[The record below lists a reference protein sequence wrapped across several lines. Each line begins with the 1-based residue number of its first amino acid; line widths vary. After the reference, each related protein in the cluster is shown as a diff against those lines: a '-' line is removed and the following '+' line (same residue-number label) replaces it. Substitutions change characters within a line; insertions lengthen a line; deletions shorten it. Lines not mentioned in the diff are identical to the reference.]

1 MNDVNIQFLKLRFS
15 RNKHTQAVQ
24 KLLPVRPMN
33 ITEVQ
38 LFNLAVIDH
47 RARFSLGPGQTCS
60 NITCQNLSKLCS
72 GLSSA
77 RFREHTKHEVAKRP
91 WGGGKGISVVST
103 TLSCIFIF
111 HPSVMDFLGLKRVI
125 LLFVSFLWSSHM
137 LQSGFK
143 DLEMF
148 FWRNYK
154 EN

>member
-1 MNDVNIQFLKLRFS
+1 V
-15 RNKHTQAVQ
+15 
-24 KLLPVRPMN
+24 N
-33 ITEVQ
+33 ITELQ

-60 NITCQNLSKLCS
+60 SKDHFSRNADHKTITCQNFAVLSKLCS

-77 RFREHTKHEVAKRP
+77 RFREHTKQEVDKRQ
-91 WGGGKGISVVST
+91 WGGGKGISVDST

-111 HPSVMDFLGLKRVI
+111 RPSVMDFLDLKRMI
-125 LLFVSFLWSSHM
+125 LLFLCFLWSSHM
-137 LQSGFK
+137 LQSHLK
-143 DLEMF
+143 TWKCF